1 MQYLIKSAFLLLNA
15 ITRMGFTKNN
25 HLRSGIRYANAL
37 PAVIIFIRIC
47 VFDVLF
53 SVKNKG
59 RSKLEA
65 NGFSV
70 TNSRDC

>member
-1 MQYLIKSAFLLLNA
+1 MQLLGRDLQKI
-15 ITRMGFTKNN
+15 ITLVG
-25 HLRSGIRYANAL
+25 HSNAL